1 MESAQK
7 QQESIVQAGSR
18 ILDKVMHAKDQDG
31 DLLATPFLRLP
42 SRKQYPEYYAVIK
55 KPITLTEIRTKLKQ
69 GTYQT
74 LQELR
79 QDLDLLCNNAKR
91 FNERESEIWLQA
103 RALHVSGVEEPC

>member
-7 QQESIVQAGSR
+7 QQESIAHTGSM
-18 ILDKVMHAKDQDG
+18 ILDKIMHAKDQDG
-31 DLLATPFLRLP
+31 DLLATPFLKLP

-55 KPITLTEIRTKLKQ
+55 KPITLTDIRTKLKQ

-79 QDLDLLCNNAKR
+79 QDLDLVCNNANR

-103 RALHVSGVEEPC
+103 RTLYVSGVEICC